1 MQTTEDLFKEAVD
14 RYQKGESA
22 KTLIPVFKDICDRA
36 SKNSPAWTSLAWLY
50 LLDDKPEA
58 AYKAAR
64 KAIKLSPEDAQARIN
79 LAIAMLDSGKKGVR
93 EQVDSA
99 SQLIMVSEELR
110 QEAETNFEE
119 GLQRKPDWKSLQR
132 VRDWLFSA

>member
-1 MQTTEDLFKEAVD
+1 
-14 RYQKGESA
+14 
-22 KTLIPVFKDICDRA
+22 
-36 SKNSPAWTSLAWLY
+36 LY